1 MVHYFV
7 LASVTIHKSL
17 GSLYL
22 EALSAQFGQSP
33 IVMSSHG
40 TLPSITTDAPG
51 LIPRTFLFLQ
61 HRDSHPGLPRKQTD
75 KAVVINFFLSNKK
88 TWRWSHYSGH
98 FPYWHSRLG
107 PEIMSSYLHTW
118 RGVMDHNCFRNDDSI
133 YFYPRTLARE
143 CQVLRTDIS
152 DWIALWRA

>member
-1 MVHYFV
+1 MTLMFTDSILRMVIYVHVGGAVILLQFSSKNV
-7 LASVTIHKSL
+7 WFGRVFCLCLDGPVFVTIHKSR

-22 EALSAQFGQSP
+22 EALSAQFGQKSP

-88 TWRWSHYSGH
+88 T
-98 FPYWHSRLG
+98 
-107 PEIMSSYLHTW
+107 
-118 RGVMDHNCFRNDDSI
+118 
-133 YFYPRTLARE
+133 
-143 CQVLRTDIS
+143 
-152 DWIALWRA
+152 